1 MLALAWPLFLVLQEG
16 PPRQETPVPSR
27 VLACVVQVRGHLSG
41 IRIQQGSG
49 VVIAPG
55 LVATNA
61 HVVEGAQELSVRQ
74 GQTVWTV
81 STVRVD
87 RSRDLC
93 LLTVPGLRVPPAI
106 LAPDPKDPGQNVMSV
121 GYPGGRGPV
130 VSKGRL
136 RGVWYLGEGR
146 LLQSDTI
153 TLLGSSGGGLF
164 DEEGRLLGLTT
175 RTLATSPQM
184 SFSVP
189 VAWIRE
195 LAQRTESVD
204 GRRPEWNLGDRTADL
219 LKMLAGDPRNW
230 PAWETAARQWVLD
243 HPQDENAWLALGMSL
258 DHKARTSTQVGQD
271 LAPMALPDAVEAYRR
286 SLTLRDDT
294 KTWNNLG
301 ADLDLL
307 NRFDEA
313 ERAFAAALALDPS
326 YALAWLNLG
335 CTRFNAGRYELAAAA
350 LKKGLTLRPDEADAW
365 ARLAHCQRRL
375 GQGDAAAAT
384 LRIALRHRPLAAEL
398 WLDVGL
404 LLVELGRMDEAK
416 DIHVKLVPMNPEL
429 AARLQASLLRSQTL
443 RSSRGGRK
451 RQR

>member
-1 MLALAWPLFLVLQEG
+1 
-16 PPRQETPVPSR
+16 
-27 VLACVVQVRGHLSG
+27 
-41 IRIQQGSG
+41 
-49 VVIAPG
+49 
-55 LVATNA
+55 
-61 HVVEGAQELSVRQ
+61 
-74 GQTVWTV
+74 
-81 STVRVD
+81 
-87 RSRDLC
+87 
-93 LLTVPGLRVPPAI
+93 
-106 LAPDPKDPGQNVMSV
+106 MSK
-121 GYPGGRGPV
+121 R
-130 VSKGRL
+130 R
-136 RGVWYLGEGR
+136 EGR
-146 LLQSDTI
+146 EAAIQYLYQL
-153 TLLGSSGGGLF
+153 
-164 DEEGRLLGLTT
+164 E
-175 RTLATSPQM
+175 
-184 SFSVP
+184 VH
-189 VAWIRE
+189 
-195 LAQRTESVD
+195 
-204 GRRPEWNLGDRTADL
+204 GDRTADL

-398 WLDVGL
+398 WLDLGL
-404 LLVELGRMDEAK
+404 LLVDLGRMDKAK
-416 DIHVKLVPMNPEL
+416 DLITLSHAIDVHAK
-429 AARLQASLLRSQTL
+429 RLERGDIRIVMLRDMRRRT
-443 RSSRGGRK
+443 RGGNIGKDHPHVALHILAQDPLARSAAAD
-451 RQR
+451 RREIDA